1 MASPDL
7 GLLLPAL
14 GDFVASTEAALG
26 PLGPALGDFVL
37 STKATLG
44 LFFLAFG
51 DFCLLLVLPWDSCFQ
66 PWEIMRRQLKVPSL
80 LLFPSCGDFTA
91 SINAAFRL

>member
-14 GDFVASTEAALG
+14 R
-26 PLGPALGDFVL
+26 DFVL
-37 STKATLG
+37 STKAALR

-51 DFCLLLVLPWDSCFQ
+51 DFLSYVNAALG
-66 PWEIMRRQLKVPSL
+66 
-80 LLFPSCGDFTA
+80 LLFPSLGDFAA
-91 SINAAFRL
+91 STKAAFVTLISILWRFHGFYQCRLWTLNA